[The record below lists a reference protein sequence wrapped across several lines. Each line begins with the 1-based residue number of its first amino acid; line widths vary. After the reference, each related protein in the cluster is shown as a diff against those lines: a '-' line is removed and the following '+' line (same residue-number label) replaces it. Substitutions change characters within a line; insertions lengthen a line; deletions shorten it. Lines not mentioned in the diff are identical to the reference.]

1 MIWHGVYVSLKVL
14 KFLQIMDVL
23 WEWEFS
29 CGDRNLR
36 GEAILTIWTFCKVF
50 LFEPSLFEHS
60 LKSALVKECTKE
72 YEGKIMVQEQ
82 WLQLKMAGWANFW
95 CLDYWKNG
103 SRHFYLWPLDKIIP
117 KVLITPKQ
125 REISHSPWTGFYR
138 MFVHKRTSRN
148 IFEFIT
154 LGIY

>member
-82 WLQLKMAGWANFW
+82 WLQLKMADEQIYSVKITEKTD
-95 CLDYWKNG
+95 LDIFTYGDQAKLSPTFLSPP
-103 SRHFYLWPLDKIIP
+103 SRGKLGFPPVEDFS
-117 KVLITPKQ
+117 
-125 REISHSPWTGFYR
+125 EICPCRKAAG
-138 MFVHKRTSRN
+138 RN
-148 IFEFIT
+148 
-154 LGIY
+154 YAMRKDVCV